1 MKIFLRIGTD
11 TNVFWGDLL
20 EVEWEYFED
29 DEMIFLDVDLLT
41 NLLI

>member
-1 MKIFLRIGTD
+1 MKTHLRIGTN

-20 EVEWEYFED
+20 EVEWENFEF

>member
-11 TNVFWGDLL
+11 TNVFWGDYIK
-20 EVEWEYFED
+20 EWEYFED